1 MAINGLTIQAPRQET
16 NTRMDRLRAIEYF
29 LKVVE
34 LGSFTAA
41 AKSIGVPASSIS
53 RRIQDLEDE
62 LGTTLLHRTT
72 RAVSLTELGS
82 LYIEQVRPAVEAIDH
97 AGDVILD
104 RPTSPTGRLRMT
116 ATPGYGRFALMPAIQ
131 KLRRKYP
138 DLMIDIELTDQLYN
152 LAQNEVDIA
161 IRATADLPDR
171 AIAKKLADS
180 NHQLVAAPCYL
191 AKYGT
196 PAKLADLQNHQSVLY
211 RSPGRIVTWHAK
223 TVAGWRDVKT
233 HPVFVSNVSEVML
246 DEVLEGRGIA
256 LFPRWG
262 IEAELASGA
271 LASIKLNDAALSL
284 SRSLESGIYML
295 YVQPKYRLNKIKAT
309 VDFLVSELTRG

>member
-1 MAINGLTIQAPRQET
+1 
-16 NTRMDRLRAIEYF
+16 MDRLRAIAYF
-29 LKVVE
+29 IKVVE

-53 RRIQDLEDE
+53 RRIQDLEDA

-72 RAVSLTELGS
+72 RTVSLTELGS

-104 RPTSPTGRLRMT
+104 RPTSPTGRLRIT
-116 ATPGYGRFALMPAIQ
+116 ATPGYGRFALIPAIQ

-138 DLMIDIELTDQLYN
+138 ELMIDIELTDQLYN

-180 NHQLVAAPCYL
+180 DHQLVAAPHYL
-191 AKYGT
+191 AAHGT
-196 PAKLADLQNHQSVLY
+196 PTTLADLQEHQSVLY
-211 RSPGRIVTWHAK
+211 RSPGRVVTWQAK
-223 TVAGWRDVKT
+223 TAAGWRDVKT
-233 HPVFVSNVSEVML
+233 HPVFISNVSEIML

-271 LASIKLNDAALSL
+271 LVSVQIEEATLSL
-284 SRSLESGIYML
+284 SRSEQSGIYML
-295 YVQPKYRLNKIKAT
+295 YIQPKYRLNKIKAT
-309 VDFLVSELTRG
+309 VDFLVEELT